1 MGVALP
7 CRLELDSR
15 PAGMLAMSL
24 WLVSKEGARSFL
36 VDEIGGVVKIE
47 ETTFESP
54 PRILKGG
61 SCGKWFAM
69 PTNARNVRCRSA
81 LRAH

>member
-54 PRILKGG
+54 PRILKGDRAGNG
-61 SCGKWFAM
+61 SQCPQTPGTSAA
-69 PTNARNVRCRSA
+69 AR
-81 LRAH
+81 H